1 MFEHIDMWI
10 RNLAYYL
17 VMVTMLVQIVPG
29 SEYKKYIRFFTGLV
43 LVVMFLIPVLKI
55 FGMNK
60 NFQKYYDQAEYQEK
74 LQELEESVL
83 LPDEESEQNIEVEE
97 IRIEE

>member
-1 MFEHIDMWI
+1 MFEHIDMYI

-29 SEYKKYIRFFTGLV
+29 SAYKKYIRFFTGLI

-55 FGMNK
+55 FGINT
-60 NFQKYYDQAEYQEK
+60 NFQKYYDQTGYQEK

-97 IRIEE
+97 IRIDE

>member
-55 FGMNK
+55 FGMNT